1 MRVDKISLIWNKNLN
16 KVIFHASFLA
26 SGCKSAYLSDD
37 EQSVT
42 TESAV
47 LGDLFQKYVPYIDL
61 FLPEV
66 FE

>member
-47 LGDLFQKYVPYIDL
+47 LGDLFRALL
-61 FLPEV
+61 FL
-66 FE
+66 

>member
-1 MRVDKISLIWNKNLN
+1 MRVDKISLIWNTN
-16 KVIFHASFLA
+16 F
-26 SGCKSAYLSDD
+26 YLSDD

-61 FLPEV
+61 VLPEV